1 MNKKAEKHSSSLI
14 KKLLNERDVKQTGRV
29 SARMLLASKIDDE
42 LKARNWSKKRF
53 ADEMGKRPSV
63 VTKWLSG
70 THNFTVDTLVDI
82 ENKLGIL
89 LLDVTLEHKEIVEE
103 YIPILVS
110 EPVSK
115 DFSEEMLWS
124 SLINLS
130 FHNSVYSD
138 VSVN

>member
-1 MNKKAEKHSSSLI
+1 MNKKTEKHSSSLI

-29 SARMLLASKIDDE
+29 RARMLLASKIDDE

-63 VTKWLSG
+63 ITKWLSG

-110 EPVSK
+110 VSVSQ
-115 DFSEEMLWS
+115 DFSEEMLRS
-124 SLINLS
+124 SSIGSS

>member
-82 ENKLGIL
+82 ESKLGIL

>member
-63 VTKWLSG
+63 ITKWLSG

-110 EPVSK
+110 VPVSQ

>member
-1 MNKKAEKHSSSLI
+1 
-14 KKLLNERDVKQTGRV
+14 
-29 SARMLLASKIDDE
+29 MLLASKIDDE

-82 ENKLGIL
+82 ESKLGIL